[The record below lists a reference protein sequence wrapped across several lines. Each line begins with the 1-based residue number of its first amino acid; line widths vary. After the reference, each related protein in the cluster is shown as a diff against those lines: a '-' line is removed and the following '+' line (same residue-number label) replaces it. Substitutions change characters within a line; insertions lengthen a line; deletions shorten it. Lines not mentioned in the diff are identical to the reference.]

1 MRAHVVAFL
10 LVASVASAQQVTV
23 TVLATTDMH
32 GNIFPIDYVTDQPAP
47 RGLAKLAT
55 LIRAA
60 EADNPNH
67 LLIDCGDT
75 IQGTPLEY
83 AYQTLVRSGNGPLGL
98 MPPSP
103 VAHDPMMLAMNLL
116 GYDSMTV
123 GNHEYNF
130 GPKNLNQARADARFP
145 WISAN
150 TSVAQGGAEKPFAP
164 YIVKTLA
171 GVKVAVIGITTPV
184 VPQWEKPEN
193 IGSYHFTSPV
203 EALKSAVSKLQATDK
218 PDVIVVAAHSGLGRN
233 PGTGQAQSPDENVVY
248 ELATSV
254 PDVDAIVFGHT
265 HNQVEGITVAKILLV
280 QPKNFGVSIARLDF
294 TMERKA
300 AGGWSV
306 ADKKSRLIAATADTP
321 AAQDIL
327 DTGKPY
333 QDLAE
338 RYLNTPVATSA
349 HAQSAALARV
359 EDSVVVDAIQEAQ
372 IAATH
377 ADVSFASSF
386 NPGVRFPQGQVTV
399 RQIAALYPY
408 DNELYVVEGTGKMVK
423 DALENAARYYVSCEG
438 ARCSE
443 APLINRAVVGY
454 NYDMAEGVNYEID
467 LTRPEGDRVRNLQW
481 KGQPLAPTQP
491 LRIAVNNY
499 RAAGSAGYTMFAGA
513 KIVWRSSEEIRD
525 MIVHYFTEKKQLPSE
540 PRNNWRV
547 IPEEA
552 RKELER
558 ESQGEA
564 GRPVMQ

>member
-1 MRAHVVAFL
+1 MRKLAL
-10 LVASVASAQQVTV
+10 LFFAAGLALAQPVTI

-60 EADNPNH
+60 EAENPNH
-67 LLIDCGDT
+67 VLIDCGDT

-83 AYQTLVRSGNGPLGL
+83 SYQMLVRTGSGPLGL
-98 MPPSP
+98 APPSP
-103 VAHDPMMLAMNLL
+103 LTHDPMMLAMNLL

-123 GNHEYNF
+123 GNHEYNYGLKSF
-130 GPKNLNQARADARFP
+130 SAARADARFP

-150 TSVAQGGAEKPFAP
+150 TSVAQGGAEKPLAP
-164 YIVKTLA
+164 YIVKTVA

-184 VPQWEKPEN
+184 IPQWEKPEN
-193 IGSYHFTSPV
+193 IGSYRFSSPV
-203 EALKSAVSKLQATDK
+203 EALKTAIANLRASEK
-218 PDVIVVAAHSGLGRN
+218 PDLILVAAHSGLGRN
-233 PGTGQAQSPDENVVY
+233 LSTGQAQRPDEDVVY

-254 PDVDAIVFGHT
+254 PELDAIMFGHT
-265 HNQVEGITVAKILLV
+265 HNQVEGTLIGNVLVA

-294 TMERKA
+294 TMERKPS
-300 AGGWSV
+300 GGWSV
-306 ADKKSRLIAATADTP
+306 AEKKSRLIAATAETA

-333 QDLAE
+333 QELAE
-338 RYLNTPVATSA
+338 RYLNTPVASSA
-349 HAQSAALARV
+349 RAQSAALARV
-359 EDSVVVDAIQEAQ
+359 EDSVVVDAIHEAQ
-372 IAATH
+372 LAATH

-423 DALENAARYYVSCEG
+423 DALENAARYYLSCEG
-438 ARCSE
+438 ARCSQP
-443 APLINRAVVGY
+443 PLTNRAVIGY
-454 NYDMAEGVNYEID
+454 NYDMAEGVTYEID

-481 KGQPLAPTQP
+481 KGQPLLPAQL
-491 LRIAVNNY
+491 LRIAINNY
-499 RAAGSAGYTMFAGA
+499 RAGGSAGYTMFVGA
-513 KIVWRSSEEIRD
+513 KIVWRSPEEIRD

-540 PRNNWRV
+540 PQNNWRV
-547 IPEEA
+547 IPDEA

-558 ESQGEA
+558 EAQGDA